1 MITTESELLAELMK
15 EVLPTIEPDEV
26 CVSMLKE
33 QGVTRDVADRILKA
47 KLRSGEFVSRDAIY
61 KGMRVKA
68 YRKPSQITQD

>member
-33 QGVTRDVADRILKA
+33 QGVTRDVADRILKV
-47 KLRSGEFVSRDAIY
+47 KLRSGEFVARDAIY

-68 YRKPSQITQD
+68 YRKVE